1 MPSRI
6 KPVLMP
12 NLGLHYDKTPLVLP
26 DRALKDGINF
36 RIREGKLTNRLI
48 GWTQFGDFT
57 LNGPVRLISSFKRR
71 DGVERLI
78 FGTPTDLYRYD
89 AATGDVFYITP
100 RYVTGTVAVAGTAVT
115 GTGTDWAAAGVVAGM
130 EIAFTDAAEDD
141 PAATW
146 YVITGTPT
154 ATAITLTTD
163 AGTIGAGHAYTIR
176 LLFSGDISTHWD
188 FDSFMLAGGTEDRWY
203 ATNGLEY
210 PVQWDGDQTQ
220 VTSLSALGFK
230 AKHLVNF
237 SNMMIWGNIDDG
249 SDLLPADIINSDVGD
264 PEDVSTGLSEQ
275 FTVHAG
281 ADEIVDMKAI
291 GDNLVIYAR
300 DHIIM
305 VQFVGDPLIFA
316 FRQAASGVGIVGTA
330 VVADFGGYHEF
341 VGLDT
346 QYTFDGATLTETGRQ
361 VWREILRR
369 RDPARPT
376 LPFHH
381 FDDET
386 GELIWSIP
394 TTEDSDLT
402 SGADFAWTEH
412 YLEEVDKARGE
423 PTPFSHRDFPFT
435 TSGYFT
441 QEDGVTWATVTGTWE
456 DATFRW
462 NDQYYFSAAPLNL
475 VGGPDGKVYI
485 LNSGQ
490 SANGTA
496 LPSFVTFGRRPT
508 VDGRQ
513 RGMLNRVYPFVY
525 GITGGTLNVTT
536 YYYDHASGDP
546 VITQEDSFDLTQPED
561 LNFVTPYRRGRY
573 FEAEFGVDDSETV
586 YELDGYDV
594 ETRYGGKR

>member
-1 MPSRI
+1 MPARTR
-6 KPVLMP
+6 PVLMP

-36 RIREGKLTNRLI
+36 RVREGKLTNRQI

-78 FGTPTDLYRYD
+78 FGTPSDLYRYD
-89 AATGDVFYITP
+89 VATGDVFYITP
-100 RYVTGTVAVAGTAVT
+100 RYATGTVEVSGTAVT
-115 GTGTDWAAAGVVAGM
+115 GSGTGWTAAEITAGM
-130 EIAFTDAAEDD
+130 EISFGSASEDD

-146 YVITGTPT
+146 YVITGSPGDTSL
-154 ATAITLTTD
+154 TLTTD
-163 AGTIGAGHAYTIR
+163 AGTIGAGSTYTIR
-176 LLFSGDISTHWD
+176 KVFTGDIQSHWD
-188 FDSFMLAGGTEDRWY
+188 WDTFMLAGGVEDRWY
-203 ATNGLEY
+203 GTNGIEY
-210 PVQWDGDQTQ
+210 PVRWDGDATQ
-220 VTSLSALGFK
+220 VTSLSALGFR

-249 SDLLPADIINSDVGD
+249 SELLPADIINSDVGD

-275 FTVHAG
+275 FTIHAG
-281 ADEIVDMKAI
+281 PDEIVDMKAI

-300 DHIIM
+300 DHLVM

-316 FRQAASGVGIVGTA
+316 FRQAASGVGMIGTN
-330 VVADFGGYHEF
+330 VVANFGSFHEYI
-341 VGLDT
+341 GLDS
-346 QYTFDGATLTETGRQ
+346 QYTFDGASLVESGVQ

-376 LPFHH
+376 LAFHH

-386 GELIWSIP
+386 AELIWAIP
-394 TTEDSDLT
+394 TTEDDNDD
-402 SGADFAWTEH
+402 AAQFAWTEH
-412 YLEEVDKARGE
+412 YLEQVDRQRGE
-423 PTPFSHRDFPFT
+423 PIPYSHRDFPFSA
-435 TSGYFT
+435 SGYFT
-441 QEDGVTWATVTGTWE
+441 QEDSTTWATVTGTWA
-456 DATFRW
+456 DATLRW

-475 VGGPDGKVYI
+475 VGGPDGKIYL

-490 SANGTA
+490 SADGTA
-496 LPSFVTFGRRPT
+496 LPSFVTFGRKPT

-513 RGMLNRVYPFVY
+513 RGMVNRVYPFVHSIA
-525 GITGGTLNVTT
+525 GDDPLVVTT

-546 VITQEDSFDLTQPED
+546 VITDEKEFDLSQPED

-573 FEAEFGVDDSETV
+573 FEVQFGVDDSDTV

-594 ETRYGGKR
+594 ETRYGGSR